1 VWRQERGGLREV
13 EEWGAEHET
22 ASGEGGTGAWIVT
35 EAASLRGGGDVEDD
49 RWMGRLLRAAV
60 DAALRHVVHAVLMG
74 PEVLQL
80 DPNHAL
86 VHQTPAPSF
95 A

>member
-1 VWRQERGGLREV
+1 MTGGRC
-13 EEWGAEHET
+13 G
-22 ASGEGGTGAWIVT
+22 
-35 EAASLRGGGDVEDD
+35 